1 MTSWAEGSGK
11 AFQDFD
17 SAQSGTGVNLA
28 GQHDVTADERAKF
41 NTDLDAYKAHSG
53 RQLSSATGGRMDAA
67 TEAMVSAYKIGQAS
81 DDSMW
86 TEKQAYLKAAQ
97 QQPLGDLNDPS
108 ARLKAM
114 SFITQDKPLAEG
126 EVAAETSDKS
136 ACAGASVV
144 GAAFLAEGPEGLRKV
159 MKAIEAQD
167 PGGGS
172 TGKYASP
179 EYKALKAKLEKD
191 PNSLS
196 VADIQALQQT
206 TTEVLT
212 KNQANDR
219 TLEIEEGETG
229 IHGKTMDNFMSSE
242 ASKDLRKMFEKN
254 GMQIEGI
261 DNDGALDD
269 NAKTGMDHWVVRI
282 KGPDGKQAI
291 YDPLARRGGQ
301 VIDFDEG
308 VKHYDNARQD
318 IVGD

>member
-1 MTSWAEGSGK
+1 MTSWMEGSGK

-28 GQHDVTADERAKF
+28 GQHDVSAAERAKF
-41 NTDLDAYKAHSG
+41 NTDLDAYKYKAG
-53 RQLSSATGGRMDAA
+53 TQLVDATGGRMDRV
-67 TEAMVSAYKIGQAS
+67 TDAMVSSYKIGQAS
-81 DDSMW
+81 DSSLW
-86 TEKQAYLKAAQ
+86 GEKQEYLKAAQ

-108 ARLKAM
+108 ARLKAL
-114 SFITQDKPLAEG
+114 SFITQDKPLKEG
-126 EVAAETSDKS
+126 EVESEATLDKT

-144 GAAFLAEGPEGLRKV
+144 GAAFLAEGPDGLRKV
-159 MKAIEAQD
+159 MKALEAQD
-167 PGGGS
+167 PTGGS

-179 EYKALKAKLEKD
+179 EYKALKAKLAKD

-206 TTEVLT
+206 TTEVLS
-212 KNQANDR
+212 KNQAKDR
-219 TLEIEEGETG
+219 DLDLEGQTG
-229 IHGKTMDNFMSSE
+229 IHGKTMDNFMRSSPQL
-242 ASKDLRKMFEKN
+242 AKMFEKN

-269 NAKTGMDHWVVRI
+269 DAKTGMDHWVVRM
-282 KGPDGKQAI
+282 KGPDGKEAI

-308 VKHYDNARQD
+308 VNHYTNARQD
-318 IVGD
+318 IVGKP